1 LLTVINRP
9 LGHRLTDAEL
19 AASVTDSSGEALF
32 TTAFSHGLVAGDYV
46 YVISNFDAY
55 NGFKYVYSPT
65 YNTFKLRDYE
75 TGDVVPYY
83 QDTDLFYRISV
94 LQHGWSAVNQPIV
107 YELESDLFPNNVD
120 EEAYTPN
127 IVVSQADAEGYTLLN
142 LSAALSDPTALS
154 WVELVG
160 SGSLAGQYQIITV
173 LQPWQIIINL
183 DYDASNS
190 FGGYLVVKYYK
201 NYCINVQV
209 WSGVGAE
216 HPWFAE
222 KPYELAATLQY
233 VPDENGRAKFSI
245 AEILRGYLIYLNYKK
260 QIAETYQESKDWG
273 VVFSTSVYSDVKE
286 AQESFIDYVEETYQT
301 KVKDGKHLQKLT
313 GITHL
318 DSWDSKAGKYITPDT
333 EEEAKENAIRELEE
347 TVINSRYSKYFRALE
362 KALQE
367 GVKYKDLLQIKPQ
380 DFGLPKNW
388 SGCLG
393 SDQYSSILWALSFE
407 FLINEPAS
415 LMLLPDLRS
424 IAQEIQ
430 APYSVLMDCYNLT
443 NKGKKYGATG
453 D

>member
-1 LLTVINRP
+1 MSKADIEKIKDFGKKL
-9 LGHRLTDAEL
+9 E
-19 AASVTDSSGEALF
+19 SSGADYSEVTLRDIFTQAGLNSDLTERAIRDYQRYRESELSSLSILSGNDIRQIGAEAL
-32 TTAFSHGLVAGDYV
+32 ADKVR
-46 YVISNFDAY
+46 N
-55 NGFKYVYSPT
+55 
-65 YNTFKLRDYE
+65 LRSGGE
-75 TGDVVPYY
+75 
-83 QDTDLFYRISV
+83 
-94 LQHGWSAVNQPIV
+94 IV
-107 YELESDLFPNNVD
+107 
-120 EEAYTPN
+120 
-127 IVVSQADAEGYTLLN
+127 
-142 LSAALSDPTALS
+142 
-154 WVELVG
+154 
-160 SGSLAGQYQIITV
+160 
-173 LQPWQIIINL
+173 
-183 DYDASNS
+183 
-190 FGGYLVVKYYK
+190 
-201 NYCINVQV
+201 
-209 WSGVGAE
+209 
-216 HPWFAE
+216 
-222 KPYELAATLQY
+222 
-233 VPDENGRAKFSI
+233 
-245 AEILRGYLIYLNYKK
+245 AEILRDYLRYLNYKK

-286 AQESFIDYVEETYQT
+286 AQEAFIDYVEEIYQT

-367 GVKYKDLLQIKPQ
+367 GAKYKDLLQIKPQ
-380 DFGLPKNW
+380 DFGLPKTW

-424 IAQEIQ
+424 IAQEIE